1 MSAER
6 PKQNRARTCRRP
18 RFLGHASTDS
28 GKQHRLYFV
37 LASKQEGKGKKKV
50 EKCFK
55 PKFFGVSRKR
65 TRNPHRAYPKDKFSS
80 PNVSFTISTK
90 NRNTWLRNIFGK
102 TAETS
107 SIKSWLRTFSVKAR
121 KDGDSVQR
129 IRPGIKNG
137 HHQTTARQ
145 SDHLCC
151 SQAVLRKQCRVAL
164 PHCCVQILSLTTAT
178 EKSCR
183 VQDLNSEPKLLLS
196 FYNRHLSNTTTRQ
209 KSTVPD
215 R

>member
-1 MSAER
+1 MFKTEIFRS
-6 PKQNRARTCRRP
+6 
-18 RFLGHASTDS
+18 L
-28 GKQHRLYFV
+28 
-37 LASKQEGKGKKKV
+37 SKKN
-50 EKCFK
+50 
-55 PKFFGVSRKR
+55 
-65 TRNPHRAYPKDKFSS
+65 RNPHRAYPKDKFSS

-121 KDGDSVQR
+121 KDGHSVQR
-129 IRPGIKNG
+129 IKNG
-137 HHQTTARQ
+137 NHQTTARQ

-183 VQDLNSEPKLLLS
+183 VQDLNSEPKFAVNL
-196 FYNRHLSNTTTRQ
+196 
-209 KSTVPD
+209 
-215 R
+215 